1 MSGQAI
7 ETEIKKCSVTS
18 EMKSQFMPLPGHL
31 NIFKHS
37 MAKHS
42 QFAAGFFINT

>member
-18 EMKSQFMPLPGHL
+18 EMKSQFMPVKKKIKTKITRKSSKLKL
-31 NIFKHS
+31 RL
-37 MAKHS
+37 
-42 QFAAGFFINT
+42 